1 MECDRRKEIINIC
14 LDHFIEKGLYETSTR
29 SLSSAMQLQ
38 NAGVYYYFKSKD
50 EAVVACAEAA
60 AFRLENE
67 LIIPAINEM
76 SEPDVMMR
84 HLKEKAR
91 TMSPTMQFLSQ
102 VCSTSKYR
110 GLMDGTLKKLSARY
124 TKYVRMC
131 AEQYHCREKEIE
143 PYVYICI
150 TAFVNYMIF
159 NEESYIDPQLKLVED
174 YISSKL
180 KIREGE

>member
-1 MECDRRKEIINIC
+1 MEYDRRKEIINIC

-29 SLSSAMQLQ
+29 SLSSALQLQ
-38 NAGVYYYFKSKD
+38 NAGVYYYFKTKD

-67 LIIPAINEM
+67 LIIPAIKEM
-76 SEPDVMMR
+76 FEPDVMMK
-84 HLKEKAR
+84 HLKEKAK

-110 GLMDGTLKKLSARY
+110 GLMDSTLKKLSERY
-124 TKYVRMC
+124 AKYVRMC
-131 AEQYHCREKEIE
+131 AEQYHCQETEIE
-143 PYVYICI
+143 PYVYMCI

-159 NEESYIDPQLKLVED
+159 NEESYINPQLKLVEN
-174 YISSKL
+174 YIQSKL
-180 KIREGE
+180 KSKEDE